1 MNATSSPASPEAK
14 PASGAERT
22 TTAARPFVFKILL
35 AISLIHLLNDTMQSV
50 IPAVSLILQETM
62 TLSYTQVGLIA
73 FTLNLTAALLQPV
86 IGLYSDA
93 RPTPFLLPLG
103 MVFSLLGMLILSMA
117 PSYTWVIVSVML
129 VGIGS
134 AVFHPEAARV
144 AFLAAGPRRGLA
156 QSIYQVGGNAG
167 QSLAPILA
175 ILIFVPFGQFGAI
188 WFTFAAGLA
197 IVFQLMIARWYQNAM
212 QETAVPA
219 KSKKSRSHA
228 HAYKGRIRLALLLV
242 ILFIFARSWY
252 HAGIS
257 SFYPFYL
264 IETYGMSIERTQI
277 FIFLFA
283 GAGVVGTF
291 IGGPLAD
298 WFGRKKVLIASMLGA
313 APLTILLPFASPFWS
328 YVLLTLIGL
337 ILLSSFSVMVVYA
350 QELIPGKVATA
361 SGLTIGLA
369 FGLGAAGSFVWG
381 KLADIIG
388 LENVMLWASWLPLV
402 GLIAFLLP
410 SDEKIQEWTK
420 EETA

>member
-1 MNATSSPASPEAK
+1 MNTTPSPAPAASQAGEA
-14 PASGAERT
+14 RT
-22 TTAARPFVFKILL
+22 ATAARPFVFKILI

-50 IPAVSLILQETM
+50 IPAVSLILEETM
-62 TLSYTQVGLIA
+62 SLTYTQVGLIA

-103 MVFSLLGMLILSMA
+103 MVFSLLGMLGLSMA
-117 PSYTWVIVSVML
+117 PSYAWVIVSVML

-188 WFTFAAGLA
+188 WFTFAAALA
-197 IVFQLMIARWYQNAM
+197 IVFQLMIARWYRNAM
-212 QETAVPA
+212 QETAVPT
-219 KSKKSRSHA
+219 KSKKRRAHA
-228 HAYKGRIRLALLLV
+228 DAYKGRIRLALLLV

-264 IETYGMSIERTQI
+264 IEKYGMSIERTQV

-283 GAGVVGTF
+283 AAGVVGTF

-313 APLTILLPFASPFWS
+313 APLTVLLPFATPFWS

-410 SDEKIQEWTK
+410 SDAKISEWTK